1 MRPRSPPPYG
11 ARLCKGWTT
20 AVIIVTAT
28 AVAAILFAATSFF
41 SSDGAPTAP
50 TPSHIRRVMANLCM
64 RYGSADELSAVTW
77 SHRGALAPATSIDA
91 SRDVTRQLLA
101 RGIANFDVDIVAVSS
116 SGNNGNSNGARTSL
130 VVSHPARLQRT
141 TPHVHQNVSAFLSQ
155 VGAAFF
161 PPDAPAPRQPLVT
174 IEPKFTDP
182 VLIEQL
188 VREVVRVVGGLTGLS
203 WVARALLDAPLLPLL

>member
-20 AVIIVTAT
+20 VIIVTAT
-28 AVAAILFAATSFF
+28 AIVAILFAATSFF
-41 SSDGAPTAP
+41 SSNGAPTAP

-116 SGNNGNSNGARTSL
+116 NGARTSL

-161 PPDAPAPRQPLVT
+161 PSNAPAPRQPLVT

-188 VREVVRVVGGLTGLS
+188 VREVVRVVVVVGG
-203 WVARALLDAPLLPLL
+203 